1 MLNLTLKELRLIA
14 KNRNMGGYKSIR
26 KDKLLRLFTYQK
38 HQTIFLLI
46 YLTLKTYKSGRN
58 TQQAYYLFEYTTSLA
73 GEG

>member
-46 YLTLKTYKSGRN
+46 YLTLKLINLDEIPNKHITFLSI
-58 TQQAYYLFEYTTSLA
+58 QHH
-73 GEG
+73 